1 MDAIIFSANPAM
13 VKVDDAIR
21 HLAEHEETVIGSHIV
36 ESISGKW
43 SQRLLSL
50 ERPALSGSDRSHNL
64 EGLSLVKVWFE
75 AFQNEDHGLIF
86 IHNKLTLIK

>member
-36 ESISGKW
+36 ESMSGKW

-50 ERPALSGSDRSHNL
+50 ERPPFL
-64 EGLSLVKVWFE
+64 EATE
-75 AFQNEDHGLIF
+75 AI
-86 IHNKLTLIK
+86 TLRGFP